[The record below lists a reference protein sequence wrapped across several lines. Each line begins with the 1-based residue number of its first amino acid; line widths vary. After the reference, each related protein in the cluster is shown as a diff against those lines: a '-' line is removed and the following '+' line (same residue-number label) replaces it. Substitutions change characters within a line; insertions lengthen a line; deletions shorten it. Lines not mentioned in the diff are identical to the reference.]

1 MSYTYIRRTESLEIM
16 AARAISEGAA
26 FGDNYARY
34 RGALATSYR
43 RVLPQTLTRLECG
56 DVFDERDDGCIR
68 AMGDAL
74 VVAANALSPG
84 YGNRVLDV
92 CTHDDFLID
101 SRLEELRWMIL
112 RWESFSLVRNQVRAR
127 MAARRVLSNIN
138 ESS

>member
-16 AARAISEGAA
+16 AARAIGEGAA
-26 FGDNYARY
+26 FGENYARY
-34 RGALATSYR
+34 GRALATSYR
-43 RVLPQTLTRLECG
+43 RELPQTLTRLECG
-56 DVFDERDDGCIR
+56 DVFDVRDDDCIR

-74 VVAANALSPG
+74 VVTANALCPG

-112 RWESFSLVRNQVRAR
+112 RWESFSQVRNQVRAR
-127 MAARRVLSNIN
+127 MAARRVLSSISEN
-138 ESS
+138 